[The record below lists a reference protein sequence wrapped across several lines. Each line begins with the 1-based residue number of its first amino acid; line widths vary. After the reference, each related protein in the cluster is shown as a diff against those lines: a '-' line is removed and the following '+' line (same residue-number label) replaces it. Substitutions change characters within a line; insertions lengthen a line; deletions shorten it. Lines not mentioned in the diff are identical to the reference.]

1 MARLLVLK
9 NSGSQVFMLFPVRA
23 TSTLT
28 KSKGKQYREC
38 SNIKEHLSVQG
49 QAQHNAKWPSAA
61 EKFSTLLE
69 LNS

>member
-1 MARLLVLK
+1 
-9 NSGSQVFMLFPVRA
+9 MLFPVRA